1 MALGRVAQ
9 LHIGV
14 SGSARSVA
22 GFRHPDGH
30 HLILLQEK

>member
-9 LHIGV
+9 LHSGV
-14 SGSARSVA
+14 SDSARSVA

-30 HLILLQEK
+30 RLILLQEK